1 MRVYLFR
8 GLFGGFFSTGM
19 DDLAAKLNADGHVA
33 TVHSWVDRKSVEP
46 QAIAKGASEGPICL
60 VGHSLGGN
68 SASYMAHS
76 LIAAGI
82 PVAYVGTVDATA
94 PKPAPGGS
102 VVSDN
107 FRSSDPRDEPVPG
120 ATEIPMPHL
129 NHIEID
135 KDSQVHERIRAQLRA
150 LGTGA
155 AVATAGA
162 MGRAID
168 DAADTAAADPVA
180 TALAALEQGKD
191 VDLAKLAPVL
201 AGLLAGDGAAGADK
215 AAAALRE
222 ELAETVSEATAK
234 SQKLTPVN
242 AALGQGIGKMLNGRK
257 TAFGII
263 GLLGTTVLPILFP
276 QLAPFQALFKALGAT
291 SPELVGGAV
300 ATVTDGA
307 TTTVP
312 IVHETGKNLLMPIFS
327 ALTGWGLLGKIEKWV
342 KGARNR

>member
-19 DDLAAKLNADGHVA
+19 DELATKLNADGHVA
-33 TVHSWVDRKSVEP
+33 TVHSWTDRKNVEP
-46 QAIAKGASEGPICL
+46 QAIAKGASEGPVCL

-68 SASYMAHS
+68 SASYMAHG
-76 LIAAGI
+76 LLQAGI

-120 ATEIPMPHL
+120 AIEFLMPHL

-150 LGTGA
+150 LGAGVASA
-155 AVATAGA
+155 AATGA
-162 MGRAID
+162 MGRAIE
-168 DAADTAAADPVA
+168 DANETAATDDP
-180 TALAALEQGKD
+180 LAAALRALGQGKD
-191 VDLAKLAPVL
+191 IDMSTLVPLIAAMLS
-201 AGLLAGDGAAGADK
+201 GDGAAGAQT

-222 ELAETVSEATAK
+222 ELAETVSEAAPK
-234 SQKLTPVN
+234 EEKLTPVN

-257 TAFGII
+257 TGFGIV
-263 GLLGTTVLPILFP
+263 GLLATAVLPVMFP
-276 QLAPFQALFKALGAT
+276 QLAPFQALFKGLGAT
-291 SPELVGGAV
+291 SDAVVSNPEL
-300 ATVTDGA
+300 
-307 TTTVP
+307 
-312 IVHETGKNLLMPIFS
+312 GKSILTPIFS
-327 ALTGWGLLGKIEKWV
+327 ALTGWGVLGKIEKWV
-342 KGARNR
+342 KGRK